1 MKKPIKQ
8 IICILLLL
16 MCLPPLAVF
25 VIAGPGKRAF
35 SGKAAPDGGREP

>member
-16 MCLPPLAVF
+16 MCLPQAEMAVKI
-25 VIAGPGKRAF
+25 VCRIG
-35 SGKAAPDGGREP
+35 